1 MTSQGDS
8 EIDIAYKQLDKL
20 KKKEKRIKDAYLNEI
35 DSLEEYKENK
45 KNLAEEMQK
54 LNEEINKLKLKNATN
69 QRKEKIFKFSEE
81 AYKLL
86 SDKNVDEQIKYQV
99 SHQLFE
105 KIVYNKKENS
115 IEITYK

>member
-1 MTSQGDS
+1 MDRNKFDEIFLDDPLGLLNVTSS
-8 EIDIAYKQLDKL
+8 ESATERTPS
-20 KKKEKRIKDAYLNEI
+20 EKRLIE
-35 DSLEEYKENK
+35 SF
-45 KNLAEEMQK
+45 
-54 LNEEINKLKLKNATN
+54 EEINRLKLKNTTN

>member
-1 MTSQGDS
+1 MLYSP
-8 EIDIAYKQLDKL
+8 
-20 KKKEKRIKDAYLNEI
+20 
-35 DSLEEYKENK
+35 
-45 KNLAEEMQK
+45 
-54 LNEEINKLKLKNATN
+54 
-69 QRKEKIFKFSEE
+69 EE